1 MITLQTERWLN
12 FSLVFSGEAA
22 KCDMNFL
29 SQNPE
34 GVFIFGS
41 LSLGL
46 GSWVVGRSSWLSA
59 LGSRL
64 SALSLWES
72 SFSMQPKCF

>member
-1 MITLQTERWLN
+1 MVNDHFANREVVKL
-12 FSLVFSGEAA
+12 FSGEAA

-46 GSWVVGRSSWLSA
+46 GS
-59 LGSRL
+59 
-64 SALSLWES
+64 
-72 SFSMQPKCF
+72 

>member
-34 GVFIFGS
+34 GAFIFGS

-46 GSWVVGRSSWLSA
+46 GS
-59 LGSRL
+59 
-64 SALSLWES
+64 
-72 SFSMQPKCF
+72 

>member
-29 SQNPE
+29 SQNLE

-41 LSLGL
+41 LSL
-46 GSWVVGRSSWLSA
+46 GRSSWLSA

-64 SALSLWES
+64 SALGSRLS
-72 SFSMQPKCF
+72 ALGS